1 MPQQLPDWL
10 KTWARWAAAIAI
22 VILAVVGVFNLVRF
36 FVSPPNTMLDGEART
51 VATDWTT
58 SVGRLQIEPVYP
70 PQEDIYVGD
79 IFAVITHSDDKLITG
94 KMLADH
100 AIKLWHVD
108 MTDAVQKTYANVPVF
123 PMTLPRPART
133 GDIWP
138 QQGSDDLFAKGGKK
152 ALSLVAFPGFSVSR
166 SRAASAG
173 ISSGQ
178 GVFGWLSGLF
188 GISRDDE
195 EVEQLL
201 FPAPETYGVNAI
213 DALVALTSFCADART
228 REFCKD
234 RAVRTMLSMVVGGEI
249 WRPEIDP
256 KTKKPMDRYATE
268 VELMIVKQVF
278 LTRSIVQ
285 VHAADST
292 SGQVARLV
300 AKLKEISDQPPA
312 GGSPPAIP
320 ATPAAAPTPNPAAHP
335 SPPQVSPPQV
345 FPPQIGADPSVLD
358 EQRKR
363 LIQLQ
368 AMLDEVSQSA
378 PGGTVT
384 ALSADGSKIAL
395 NQDYPRPIAI
405 GFRSVHQLPLPDDD
419 VGKK

>member
-1 MPQQLPDWL
+1 MSLQVPDWL
-10 KTWARWAAAIAI
+10 KIWGRRAVVITI
-22 VILAVVGVFNLVRF
+22 VILAVVGLVNLVRF
-36 FVSPPNTMLDGEART
+36 FVSPPNTILDGEART
-51 VATDWTT
+51 VAANWTT

-79 IFAVITHSDDKLITG
+79 IFAVITRSDDKLITG
-94 KMLADH
+94 QILADH

-108 MTDAVQKTYANVPVF
+108 MTDALRKTYADVPVF
-123 PMTLPRPART
+123 PVTLPRPART

-138 QQGSDDLFAKGGKK
+138 QQGTDDLFAKGGKK
-152 ALSLVAFPGFSVSR
+152 ALSLVAFPGFSVSH
-166 SRAASAG
+166 SRAATAG

-178 GVFGWLSGLF
+178 SVVGWLSGLF

-213 DALVALTSFCADART
+213 DAQVALTSFCTNART
-228 REFCKD
+228 REFCKNS
-234 RAVRTMLSMVVGGEI
+234 AVRKMLSMVVGSEI

-256 KTKKPMDRYATE
+256 NTNKPTDQYATE

-285 VHAADST
+285 VHTADSN
-292 SGQVARLV
+292 SGQAARLV
-300 AKLKEISDQPPA
+300 AKLKEISDQPAPA
-312 GGSPPAIP
+312 AP
-320 ATPAAAPTPNPAAHP
+320 ATPAPNPAALP
-335 SPPQVSPPQV
+335 SPPQV
-345 FPPQIGADPSVLD
+345 GADANVLD
-358 EQRKR
+358 EQRKKM
-363 LIQLQ
+363 LQLR
-368 AMLDEVSQSA
+368 AMLDEVGQSA
-378 PGGTVT
+378 PGGNIT

-405 GFRSVHQLPLPDDD
+405 GFRSVHQLPLPDDVD
-419 VGKK
+419 KQ